1 MEPRYGTN
9 TSHMSELLANQLSE
23 LFLPSHMECD
33 FESPDRR
40 REPVVEITLTDEEIN
55 NLLPQ

>member
-1 MEPRYGTN
+1 MEPRYDILFRLIGI
-9 TSHMSELLANQLSE
+9 SANQLPE